1 MALIEVING
10 NGQKQMIPAHW
21 LDHPT
26 LGKGFRRSRRRQ
38 AQAPRPSAPQSP
50 PAPREDVTRPGDSN
64 VGNAPA
70 NIDPAPSADQ
80 EG

>member
-1 MALIEVING
+1 MALIEVINA
-10 NGQKQMIPAHW
+10 NGHKQMIPAEW

-38 AQAPRPSAPQSP
+38 AQAPGPSAPQTPS
-50 PAPREDVTRPGDSN
+50 APRAATQPGDSKA
-64 VGNAPA
+64 GTSSA
-70 NIDPAPSADQ
+70 NTDTAPSADQ

>member
-1 MALIEVING
+1 MAQIEVVNANG
-10 NGQKQMIPAHW
+10 DKQMIPERW

-38 AQAPRPSAPQSP
+38 AQTPTAS
-50 PAPREDVTRPGDSN
+50 TRPVVVDSDDSKA
-64 VGNAPA
+64 GTSSA
-70 NIDPAPSADQ
+70 NTETAPSADQ